1 MLFIKVNNEEGH
13 ILNINIRGIQGDE
26 TNLPPLF
33 EAKGCDFTK
42 NADFSS
48 KRIPRRLAI
57 RLIFRII
64 KPVKHTR
71 QAHVSIH
78 LPIPCLFPERG
89 RALSG

>member
-1 MLFIKVNNEEGH
+1 MKKAIFSILTSGEYKVRN
-13 ILNINIRGIQGDE
+13 
-26 TNLPPLF
+26 NLPPLF
-33 EAKGCDFTK
+33 EMKGCDFTK
-42 NADFSS
+42 NADFSL

-78 LPIPCLFPERG
+78 FPIPCIYPERG